1 MRRKMNGYLLAGLI
15 LTGFMAALILTGLV
29 WTPYDPDAL
38 MAGPKLEGPSLA
50 HWLGTDSFGRD
61 IFSRVLRGAGTTF
74 LIAVS
79 TVAVGAV
86 CGTAVGAC
94 TGYFGGLVDEAL
106 MRFNDAMTAFPSI
119 LLALVLISILGPGN
133 KYNVV
138 IALGLV
144 FIPSFARVTRSAFAA
159 LRDVNYVKSA
169 RLMGASSGRILVR
182 QILPN
187 TMQVLLPAITIGFN
201 NAVLAEA
208 SMSYLGIGV
217 TPPDASLGY
226 MLSEAQG
233 MLTSAPWYALGTGGA
248 IVLLIFGV
256 GLIGEGLQRRGRGGV
271 LMLEIQDLHVKFHTR
286 QREAVA
292 GVSLT
297 IRDGEILG
305 LVGESGSGKSVT
317 AMSVAGLLPRKQC
330 DFSGQ
335 ILLDGVELLHADR
348 SLLRKIQGKDIG
360 VVFQEP
366 MSAMDPLMII
376 GHQVEEVLRIHTDL
390 SREERRSRALEALA
404 AVELPDPE
412 GVYRKYP
419 HELSGGM
426 LQRAMIAAAIVARP
440 RLLLLD
446 EPTTALDV
454 TIQAQIL
461 ELLKKLNRESGISM
475 LFISHNLN
483 VVRKLCTRTAVMQR
497 GVLVEEGDIETVFHH
512 PQDPYTQRLIAAI
525 PTRHRK
531 GETP

>member
-144 FIPSFARVTRSAFAA
+144 FIPSFARVTRTAFAA

-169 RLMGASSGRILVR
+169 RLMGASPARILAVH
-182 QILPN
+182 ILPN
-187 TMQVLLPAITIGFN
+187 TAHVLLPAVTIGFN

-226 MLSEAQG
+226 MLSEAQS
-233 MLTSAPWYALGTGGA
+233 LFTAAPWYAVGTGLA
-248 IVLLIFGV
+248 IVLLV
-256 GLIGEGLQRRGRGGV
+256 LSAGLIGEGLQRA
-271 LMLEIQDLHVKFHTR
+271 E
-286 QREAVA
+286 
-292 GVSLT
+292 
-297 IRDGEILG
+297 
-305 LVGESGSGKSVT
+305 
-317 AMSVAGLLPRKQC
+317 
-330 DFSGQ
+330 
-335 ILLDGVELLHADR
+335 
-348 SLLRKIQGKDIG
+348 
-360 VVFQEP
+360 
-366 MSAMDPLMII
+366 
-376 GHQVEEVLRIHTDL
+376 
-390 SREERRSRALEALA
+390 
-404 AVELPDPE
+404 
-412 GVYRKYP
+412 
-419 HELSGGM
+419 
-426 LQRAMIAAAIVARP
+426 
-440 RLLLLD
+440 
-446 EPTTALDV
+446 
-454 TIQAQIL
+454 
-461 ELLKKLNRESGISM
+461 
-475 LFISHNLN
+475 
-483 VVRKLCTRTAVMQR
+483 R
-497 GVLVEEGDIETVFHH
+497 GVM
-512 PQDPYTQRLIAAI
+512 
-525 PTRHRK
+525 
-531 GETP
+531 